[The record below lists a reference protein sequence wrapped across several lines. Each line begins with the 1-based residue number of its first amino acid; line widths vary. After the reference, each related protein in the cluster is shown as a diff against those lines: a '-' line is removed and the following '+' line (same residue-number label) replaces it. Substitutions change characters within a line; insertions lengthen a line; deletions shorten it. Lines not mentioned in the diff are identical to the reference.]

1 MITIF
6 SNNFYNIIFCLQRTK
21 IRLNIEQQ
29 PQYQIINATTLQN
42 IYELTIQT
50 LTTKAGFNKAR
61 SLAEQIARRI
71 SQIGRVAG
79 VYGVGYPFYFNAP
92 ERYVPP
98 SEFVQYNQ
106 QRCAMAESSL
116 INGEWP
122 CANCGQYTIPRQCC
136 KSENR
141 FTAYELFRSIVDVD
155 LFVIIE
161 DEAELEKI
169 EEDILKIP
177 EVRTWDTNPQE
188 SIQYYLGGGIFT
200 DVHIIRISQLKESLK
215 QEVVNAS
222 TLRGKKWSREHKLP
236 LIFDLIFS
244 AELLHSTSLH
254 EDPEIIQIIN
264 KIAFIIKQSTD
275 DELVQMIRHITQS
288 YKPDSRVTRFT
299 CEEDDKVIQQIIE
312 SLKYRFAGILDRIS
326 FTPQES

>member
-1 MITIF
+1 MSFTTEIP
-6 SNNFYNIIFCLQRTK
+6 R
-21 IRLNIEQQ
+21 Q
-29 PQYQIINATTLQN
+29 PDVVDAATLQQ
-42 IYELTIQT
+42 IYGSTIKI
-50 LTTKAGFNKAR
+50 LTTKDGFDKAR
-61 SLAEQIARRI
+61 LFAEEIAGQISKI
-71 SQIGRVAG
+71 TGFIGI
-79 VYGVGYPFYFNAP
+79 YGVGYPFYFRIP
-92 ERYVPP
+92 EGSSYTPP
-98 SEFVQYNQ
+98 KEYTRHNKE
-106 QRCAMAESSL
+106 RLDIATSSL

-122 CANCGQYTIPRQCC
+122 CANCVQYTIPRQCC

-177 EVRTWDTNPQE
+177 EIRTWDTNPQE

-215 QEVVNAS
+215 QVLGILELLKQTPNANIAELIQQEVVNAS

-254 EDPEIIQIIN
+254 EDPEIIEIIN

-275 DELVQMIRHITQS
+275 DELVQMIRRITQS

-299 CEEDDKVIQQIIE
+299 CEEDDKVIQQIIK
-312 SLKYRFAGILDRIS
+312 SLKYRLASRGFA
-326 FTPQES
+326 PQ